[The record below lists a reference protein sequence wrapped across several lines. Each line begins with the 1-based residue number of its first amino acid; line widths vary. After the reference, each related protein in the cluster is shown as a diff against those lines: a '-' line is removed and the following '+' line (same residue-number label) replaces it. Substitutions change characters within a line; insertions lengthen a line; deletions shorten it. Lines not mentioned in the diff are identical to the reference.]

1 MQELS
6 KITSTLEPLLFVGA
20 VVGIMVLAYSIYR
33 QNPRGAINII
43 YGILSLAMLGW
54 LTGTYLAGLKFLEGV
69 VLFFHRLSIF
79 FAAPVSASLLLLA
92 LTIPSEKLLISKR
105 VLLSII
111 ALTILMMLINISP
124 FAFIGTDINASRS
137 PIPGPGL
144 APFGIISTL
153 FSIFAV
159 YFLVKKAVAKESIER
174 AQVRTVLAGMLVMLF
189 LVIGTIL
196 IPITLF
202 ESGVFLPFVP
212 LYVLI
217 FLGTTAYAITKY
229 QLFNIKIIVTEA
241 LTFVI
246 WLVLFAKIFGEESTN
261 AQIID
266 GLVLVFTIIFGYF
279 LIQSVRKEV
288 EQREYIQI
296 LANDLSRA
304 NDRLRELDRQKSEF
318 VSIASHQLRSPL
330 TAIRGYA
337 SLILEESFGK
347 LPEGAKEAV
356 RRIADSSQQMVY
368 SVEDFLNVSRIEQGR
383 IKFEP
388 VLLDM
393 KESVQKIVHEL
404 TPVAAQKGVALTYD
418 FDKNTKYL
426 VKADEGKIRQVVANL
441 IDNSIKYTPRGSVH
455 VGIDKKSDNKVLV
468 SIVDT
473 GVGMSKET
481 LSRLFGKYVRAE
493 NASRTNV
500 GGTGLGLYVAKS
512 FIELHDGRI
521 WAESKGE
528 GKGSCFFIELKGV

>member
-202 ESGVFLPFVP
+202 
-212 LYVLI
+212 
-217 FLGTTAYAITKY
+217 
-229 QLFNIKIIVTEA
+229 
-241 LTFVI
+241 
-246 WLVLFAKIFGEESTN
+246 
-261 AQIID
+261 
-266 GLVLVFTIIFGYF
+266 
-279 LIQSVRKEV
+279 
-288 EQREYIQI
+288 
-296 LANDLSRA
+296 
-304 NDRLRELDRQKSEF
+304 
-318 VSIASHQLRSPL
+318 
-330 TAIRGYA
+330 
-337 SLILEESFGK
+337 
-347 LPEGAKEAV
+347 
-356 RRIADSSQQMVY
+356 
-368 SVEDFLNVSRIEQGR
+368 
-383 IKFEP
+383 
-388 VLLDM
+388 
-393 KESVQKIVHEL
+393 
-404 TPVAAQKGVALTYD
+404 
-418 FDKNTKYL
+418 
-426 VKADEGKIRQVVANL
+426 
-441 IDNSIKYTPRGSVH
+441 
-455 VGIDKKSDNKVLV
+455 
-468 SIVDT
+468 
-473 GVGMSKET
+473 
-481 LSRLFGKYVRAE
+481 
-493 NASRTNV
+493 
-500 GGTGLGLYVAKS
+500 
-512 FIELHDGRI
+512 
-521 WAESKGE
+521 
-528 GKGSCFFIELKGV
+528 